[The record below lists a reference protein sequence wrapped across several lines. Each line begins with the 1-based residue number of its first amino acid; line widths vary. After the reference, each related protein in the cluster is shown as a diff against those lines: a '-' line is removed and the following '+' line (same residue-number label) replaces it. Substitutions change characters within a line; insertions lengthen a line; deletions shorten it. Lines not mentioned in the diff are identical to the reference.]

1 MTEKSEVSKLRYTN
15 GLTGTNYR
23 AGQRVSPNQVSA
35 FSTGPMGPRAKTL
48 HLILLCTYEIL
59 WVHFRMLSPKRDV
72 WGWSSGVLGILGNG
86 CTVTVQ

>member
-59 WVHFRMLSPKRDV
+59 WVHFRMLFAQKGRLGV
-72 WGWSSGVLGILGNG
+72 EFGSSWNSGK
-86 CTVTVQ
+86 